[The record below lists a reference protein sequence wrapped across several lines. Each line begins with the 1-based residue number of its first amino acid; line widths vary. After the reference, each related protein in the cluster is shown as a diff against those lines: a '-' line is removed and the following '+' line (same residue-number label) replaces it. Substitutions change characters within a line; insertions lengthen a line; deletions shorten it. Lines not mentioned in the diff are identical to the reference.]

1 MKQIYHE
8 KAALMEATEQVGL
21 GAVKAEAAALETQ
34 GTLGTG
40 H

>member
-1 MKQIYHE
+1 MRQTYQE

-21 GAVKAEAAALETQ
+21 GAMRAKAVAQGTQ
-34 GTLGTG
+34 GALGTG